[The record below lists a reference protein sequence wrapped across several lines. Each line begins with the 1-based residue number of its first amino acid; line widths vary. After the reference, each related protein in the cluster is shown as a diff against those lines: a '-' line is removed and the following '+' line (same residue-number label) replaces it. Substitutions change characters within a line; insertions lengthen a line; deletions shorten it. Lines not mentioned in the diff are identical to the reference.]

1 MSIREYKCHRIYI
14 LCKNGKRIV
23 SIFMFS
29 FRILFF
35 KVLESK
41 NQNSEFLTHF
51 FMRESQPGIILTF
64 CLSLSVCLLFTGLW
78 TYIFFFRHE
87 KECICRCQFRFYF
100 VLADIRRHE
109 KEFCF
114 DTFEWILLCLHVHD
128 VHRWCKWAYA
138 CECMSICWYYT
149 RKKRASVYMCMQR
162 FRSKN
167 ICLLHHIK
175 FLHRSISA
183 IGNSC

>member
-1 MSIREYKCHRIYI
+1 MCATQI
-14 LCKNGKRIV
+14 
-23 SIFMFS
+23 
-29 FRILFF
+29 
-35 KVLESK
+35 
-41 NQNSEFLTHF
+41 NSF
-51 FMRESQPGIILTF
+51 FMRESSDNFDRDNFDSFFL
-64 CLSLSVCLLFTGLW
+64 CVSCLLDCEH
-78 TYIFFFRHE
+78 TYFFFRHE

-114 DTFEWILLCLHVHD
+114 DTFEWILLCLHVH
-128 VHRWCKWAYA
+128 RWCKWAYA

-167 ICLLHHIK
+167 ICSLHHIK